1 MDYFPLIKWLPF
13 VFLGIWC
20 GKNIVTQVN
29 DIKNKTILSYFG
41 KNSLYLYVVH
51 ILILLIIYN

>member
-29 DIKNKTILSYFG
+29 DIKNKTILSYFW
-41 KNSLYLYVVH
+41 
-51 ILILLIIYN
+51 